1 MNNLKRPYDDD
12 GEQLNSKKIK
22 KNTMFHKMARIR
34 VKVNELELKIN
45 ELKIEIKKN
54 ETTKI
59 LLKCDLNFYKKL
71 LVCVSVFLLFLIP
84 LAFK

>member
-22 KNTMFHKMARIR
+22 KNTMFHKIARIR

-54 ETTKI
+54 ETI
-59 LLKCDLNFYKKL
+59 NNCLECDVKFYKKL
-71 LVCVSVFLLFLIP
+71 LVYICVFFSIIIP
-84 LAFK
+84 YYL